1 MQIKPLFRQSIY
13 SLLLI
18 FCFLFLEN
26 NSQAQP
32 RRAEIS
38 EMKDSVNLLVDSI
51 KFMEK
56 ERTPDKKMIDD
67 LRTRLMV
74 LLIYNNKKVCGA
86 WPSPSSKIELFEDY
100 WKCLFDKALYGE
112 KFILSYKEP

>member
-1 MQIKPLFRQSIY
+1 MQNKLHFKKTIFP
-13 SLLLI
+13 LLLF
-18 FCFLFLEN
+18 FCFQLVGYKIH
-26 NSQAQP
+26 AQP

-38 EMKDSVNLLVDSI
+38 EMKDSINLLVDSI
-51 KFMEK
+51 KSMEK
-56 ERTPDKKMIDD
+56 ENTPDKKMINDV
-67 LRTRLMV
+67 RTRLMV